1 MWNDLFYFEWTLQP
15 VFNLVID
22 VHVSH
27 LREKKQQ
34 AESLFRLNFNVSADV
49 DNRERARASDKNKGD
64 EFR

>member
-1 MWNDLFYFEWTLQP
+1 M
-15 VFNLVID
+15 FNLVID